1 MGKPTQQ
8 SIEIPRLKGGGIQPR
23 VAVHPAT
30 VTRFGGEA
38 MWFLLRDP
46 IGWRSNPGDE
56 QQYHPAD
63 VPAGFVTDL
72 ASVPW
77 YLWNWLSN
85 DGLYLHAAIIHD
97 WLYWDQARAR
107 DEADNVLWID
117 MTDLKVGYLTRQAIY
132 QGVHLRGQGAWDAN
146 AALKASG
153 EKRVLK
159 RFPDD
164 PVVSWDEWKKR
175 PDVFA

>member
-23 VAVHPAT
+23 IAVHPAT

-38 MWFLLRDP
+38 MWFLL
-46 IGWRSNPGDE
+46 
-56 QQYHPAD
+56 
-63 VPAGFVTDL
+63 
-72 ASVPW
+72 
-77 YLWNWLSN
+77 
-85 DGLYLHAAIIHD
+85 
-97 WLYWDQARAR
+97 
-107 DEADNVLWID
+107 
-117 MTDLKVGYLTRQAIY
+117 TRQANY
-132 QGVHLRGQGAWDAN
+132 QGVHLRGQRAWDAN

-164 PVVSWDEWKKR
+164 PVVSWEEWKKR

>member
-46 IGWRSNPGDE
+46 IGWRPNPGDE

-77 YLWNWLSN
+77 YLWNWLPN

-117 MTDLKVGYLTRQAIY
+117 MTDLKVGYPTRQAIY

-164 PVVSWDEWKKR
+164 PVVS
-175 PDVFA
+175 